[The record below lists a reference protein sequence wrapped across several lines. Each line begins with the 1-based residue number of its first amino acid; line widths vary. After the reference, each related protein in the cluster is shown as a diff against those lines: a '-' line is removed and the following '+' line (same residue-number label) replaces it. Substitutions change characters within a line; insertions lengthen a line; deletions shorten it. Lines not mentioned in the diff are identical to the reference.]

1 VENFSIMSQES
12 LSGPPEPAR
21 EIRRFDFQALA
32 RFCNLLCRRFSS
44 VSRSRRYAVASV
56 VLLLAMLGAY
66 ELFFSDS
73 AQLRIICQHSF
84 RSAQLT
90 VTVNG
95 KVVCETTLAG
105 SSRKRFGLLP
115 GSSAAGTY
123 STVVNVPAGKDL
135 VEVRVSAP
143 SEGFNETR
151 ALSANVRQG
160 EQNLLAVNTSRSSGL
175 VLRSPG
181 SAPANLAGAS
191 GGNGFSLGFFSVL
204 FSALGTMFSASVS
217 FMVQEFWRS
226 HKNRTR
232 T

>member
-1 VENFSIMSQES
+1 MSQEL
-12 LSGPPEPAR
+12 LSGPSEPVR

-32 RFCNLLCRRFSS
+32 RFCNLLRRRFSNLS
-44 VSRSRRYAVASV
+44 QSRRYAGISI
-56 VLLLAMLGAY
+56 LLLAAMLGSY
-66 ELFFSDS
+66 ELFSSDS
-73 AQLRIICQHSF
+73 TQLHIVCQHSF

-95 KVVCETTLAG
+95 KVVCETALAG

-115 GSSAAGTY
+115 GSSSGGTF
-123 STVVNVPAGKDL
+123 STLANAPAGKDL

-143 SEGFNETR
+143 SEGFDETR
-151 ALSANVRQG
+151 ALTANFQAG
-160 EQNLLAVNTSRSSGL
+160 EQNLLAINTSRSSGL
-175 VLRSPG
+175 VLKSPG
-181 SAPANLAGAS
+181 STPANLAGTS
-191 GGNGFSLGFFSVL
+191 DRKGSSLSLFSVL

-217 FMVQEFWRS
+217 FMVGEFWKS